1 MTGCSGLGGECGKQ
15 REQVSGGD
23 AEKNGTGLR
32 GSVQINLF
40 VQPSKGTSTSPEDM
54 EEV

>member
-23 AEKNGTGLR
+23 VEKNGTGLR
-32 GSVQINLF
+32 GSVQINLC
-40 VQPSKGTSTSPEDM
+40 VQPGKGTGISSEDM